1 MTSKSLQDQLLK
13 QGLVDQKALKKHQ
26 RDKRKQA
33 KQQGKGQ
40 QPVDDIKL
48 AAQQAR
54 AEQAERDRQR
64 NRELHE
70 KAQQKAIVAQIQ
82 QLIASHRI
90 PRSGDIAY
98 QFVDGGKIK
107 KIQVSELLQRQ
118 LARGQVA
125 IVQGSDGYQLI
136 PARIAEKIAERDAK
150 VIVALHQAEADV
162 PDEDD
167 PYADYPI
174 PDDLMW

>member
-1 MTSKSLQDQLLK
+1 MSNSLQDQLLSK
-13 QGLVDQKALKKHQ
+13 GLVDQKKLKKHQ

-40 QPVDDIKL
+40 EPVDDIKL

-54 AEQAERDRQR
+54 AQQAERDRQR
-64 NRELHE
+64 NLELHE
-70 KAQQKAIVAQIQ
+70 KAQQKAIAAQIQ

-90 PRSGDIAY
+90 PHSGDVAY

-107 KIQVSELLQRQ
+107 KLQVSELLQRQ
-118 LARGQVA
+118 LARGQIA
-125 IVQGSDGYQLI
+125 IVQGRDGYQLI
-136 PARIAEKIAERDAK
+136 PAKIAAKIAERDAEA
-150 VIVALHQAEADV
+150 IVVLHRGEKDAVED
-162 PDEDD
+162 DD

>member
-1 MTSKSLQDQLLK
+1 MTKSLQDQLLSS
-13 QGLVDQKALKKHQ
+13 GLVDQKELKRHQ

-33 KQQGKGQ
+33 KQQGKGPV
-40 QPVDDIKL
+40 PVDEIKL

-64 NRELHE
+64 NLELHE
-70 KAQQKAIVAQIQ
+70 KAQQKAIAAQIL

-90 PRSGDIAY
+90 VRSGDIAY

-107 KIQVSELLQRQ
+107 KLQVSNLLQRQ
-118 LARGQVA
+118 LARGQIA
-125 IVQGSDGYQLI
+125 IVRDRESYQLI
-136 PARIAEKIAERDAK
+136 PAAIAAKIAERDAQA
-150 VIVALHQAEADV
+150 VLVLHQAEAEAV
-162 PDEDD
+162 DEDD

>member
-1 MTSKSLQDQLLK
+1 MSNSLQDQLLSK
-13 QGLVDQKALKKHQ
+13 GLVDQKTLKKHQ

-33 KQQGKGQ
+33 KQQGKGPA
-40 QPVDDIKL
+40 PVDEITL
-48 AAQQAR
+48 AARQAR

-64 NRELHE
+64 NFELHE
-70 KAQQKAIVAQIQ
+70 KAQQKAIAGQIL

-90 PRSGDIAY
+90 ARSGDVAY

-107 KIQVSELLQRQ
+107 KMLVSERLQRQ
-118 LARGQVA
+118 LARGQIA
-125 IVQGSDGYQLI
+125 IVKDRDSYQLI
-136 PARIAEKIAERDAK
+136 PAPIAAKIAERDAQA
-150 VIVALHQAEADV
+150 IVVLHTGETQELE
-162 PDEDD
+162 EDD